1 MNDKY
6 RRALDKSYFAKELWN
21 LSRPM
26 NALQQEIATNH
37 EPFLM
42 VLAAR
47 QIFGKTTVTALT
59 EALHPMIYI
68 PNFKVLVAT
77 DKLKTSQEF
86 LDKVVYFWDIFKSKD
101 WPENRLE
108 ARINNTTEF
117 TLSNGSR
124 ILALSGEQKSPKGLT
139 ADVLVMD
146 ETAYIDD
153 TYIQLALP
161 TMASR
166 PNARLIALSTPN
178 GKQGWFYREWLKGNK
193 KIFSTWQDCDWR
205 SKEFFEGLKKQ
216 MTDRTFRQEFE
227 CEFLEMESAA
237 LPAELIEK
245 AVTDEFEAWN

>member
-1 MNDKY
+1 MNDILK
-6 RRALDKSYFAKELWN
+6 RALSKYDFALDLWP
-21 LSRPM
+21 LDRPM
-26 NALQQEIATNH
+26 CKLQREIAQNND
-37 EPFLM
+37 PILL

-47 QIFGKTTVTALT
+47 QIFGKTTITALT

-86 LDKVVYFWDIFKSKD
+86 LDKVVYFWEVFKSKD
-101 WPENRLE
+101 WPENKLE

-139 ADVLVMD
+139 ADVLIMD

-193 KIFSTWQDCDWR
+193 KIFSTWKDCDWR
-205 SKEFFEGLKKQ
+205 PKEFFEGLKKQ
-216 MTDRTFRQEFE
+216 MTDRTFRQEFD

-245 AVTDEFEAWN
+245 AVTNEFEAWN